1 MRALLSRF
9 RDLFRRRTIAR
20 EFTDEMSQHVAALEA
35 DLLKQGLAPAEAKA
49 AAQREFGNVLLIQED
64 LRAQAGFRHWDEFTG
79 DLRNAW
85 RSIRRR
91 PGLAISVIAI
101 LALGLGAAATIH
113 GLLDAVYLQP
123 LPVPHPNELHAI
135 ANPQADRG
143 SRLSRGTARR
153 LEELLPAHSVAA
165 YSGLNRCTVQLGA
178 QPAARVT
185 VRLVNGNF
193 FSALGIMPSVGRA
206 FTPEDDVPGRPARTA
221 VVSASWAAKNF
232 GSVEATIGREITVN
246 RVPLTIVGVLP
257 VAFRDVTIGRST
269 DLWLPTALQPTLR
282 FYGNASTTEGDDRPN
297 DEDWNREERIS
308 WMEILLRLRNGE
320 TSAPQATQRAW
331 ETQRADIAV
340 TLSDPANKEQLM
352 HQRWDL
358 IPAPGG
364 RSGFRD
370 SFRSTGL
377 LFTGV
382 VGVMLLL
389 VCMNVSG
396 LLLVRSMS
404 RHREIGVRL
413 AIGAGSF
420 RVVRLSFMEAF
431 VLCAAGAAVGWLL
444 AAWLLPSA
452 VQLLAPGQSLGVSLG
467 GRSLLLMAGLALF
480 TTLLSA
486 LTPAWW
492 ISRIQPLQALS
503 GSQGLGRAPLRLSRI
518 LVIAQFA
525 LAVALV
531 AVATSLGEEL
541 QRSLAA
547 DPGFNRDQVMTTT
560 FDPESAGYDAKTAEG
575 LLTRMESIALSVPGV
590 KAVSFATNGIL
601 AGSRSTSGMF
611 VRHPQALQAK
621 GEFQHDTIKPG
632 YMGVIGVP
640 MLAGRDF
647 RESDRTGRPVALINA
662 SFARQIFGNVDPLG
676 QAFGNDLAASAKD
689 YTIVGIVPDIHTN
702 GVRERAP
709 AMVYFPLVQESP
721 NLAHFMAVRFDG
733 PMATVQPALRAALSR
748 GEPGL
753 VLSPW
758 RTFEERMTDNLSGD
772 FATTHLA
779 AIFGG
784 CAVVLAGAGVAASL
798 GYMVV
803 LRQRELALRMA
814 IGASP
819 GLILRSVLA
828 DSLRVSVWGG
838 ALGLAAAWLLP
849 LLPAVSAAL
858 HGRPGL
864 LPAIVAAG
872 VAFAAAMVAA
882 WFPARRAA
890 RINPVLMLKGD

>member
-1 MRALLSRF
+1 MRALLNRI
-9 RDLFRRRTIAR
+9 RDFFRRPALAR
-20 EFTDEMSQHVAALEA
+20 QFAEEMSAHMAALEA
-35 DLLKQGLAPAEAKA
+35 DLIKRGVSPAEAKQA
-49 AAQREFGNVLLIQED
+49 ATREFGNVLQIQED
-64 LRAQAGFRHWDEFTG
+64 LRTQAGFRFWDEFSG
-79 DLRNAW
+79 DVKNAW

-91 PGLAISVIAI
+91 PSLAISVVGI

-123 LPVPHPNELHAI
+123 LPVPRPTELYAVV
-135 ANPQADRG
+135 NADVARQ
-143 SRLSRGTARR
+143 SRLSRNSAAR

-165 YSGLNRCTVQLGA
+165 YSGLNRCAVQFGTE
-178 QPAARVT
+178 PAVRVN

-193 FSALGIMPSVGRA
+193 FSALGLPPTVGRG
-206 FTPEDDVPGRPARTA
+206 FTPEDDVPGRPAHVA
-221 VVSASWAAKNF
+221 VLSAAWAVKNF
-232 GSVEATIGREITVN
+232 GSVEAVIGREVTVN
-246 RVPLTIVGVLP
+246 RVPLTVIGVLP

-282 FYGNASTTEGDDRPN
+282 FYGNASTTGGDDRPN
-297 DEDWNREERIS
+297 DPDWNREERIS
-308 WMEILLRLRNGE
+308 WMEILLRIR
-320 TSAPQATQRAW
+320 TDIPSARLALERAW
-331 ETQRADIAV
+331 NVQRDDLAPAFD
-340 TLSDPANKEQLM
+340 DPASREQLM

-358 IPAPGG
+358 LPAPGG

-382 VGVMLLL
+382 VGVMLVL

-420 RVVRLSFMEAF
+420 RVVRLSFMEALI
-431 VLCAAGAAVGWLL
+431 LCIAGASAGWLL

-480 TTLLSA
+480 TTVLSA

-503 GSQGLGRAPLRLSRI
+503 GSQGLGRAPVRLSRF

-531 AVATSLGEEL
+531 AVAASLGEEL

-547 DPGFNRDQVMTTT
+547 DPGFNRDQVITTT
-560 FDPESAGYDAKTAEG
+560 FDPESAGYDPQTAEG
-575 LLTRMESIALSVPGV
+575 LLTRMETIALSVPGV
-590 KAVSFATNGIL
+590 KAVSFASSGIL
-601 AGSRSTSGMF
+601 AGSRSTSGLFM
-611 VRHPQALQAK
+611 RHPQAQQAK
-621 GEFQHDTIKPG
+621 GEFQHDSVQPG
-632 YMGVIGVP
+632 YMGVVGMPI
-640 MLAGRDF
+640 LAGRDF
-647 RESDRTGRPVALINA
+647 REGDRAGQPVALVSA
-662 SFARQIFGNVDPLG
+662 SFARQIFGNIDPLG
-676 QAFGNDLAASAKD
+676 QSFGNDLQPSAKD
-689 YTIVGIVPDIHTN
+689 FTIVGVVRDVPTN
-702 GVRERAP
+702 GMRERPP
-709 AMVYFPLVQESP
+709 AMAYFPLVRGGNSF
-721 NLAHFMAVRFDG
+721 AHFMAVRFEG
-733 PMATVQPALRAALSR
+733 AAATVQPALRAALAR

-758 RTFEERMTDNLSGD
+758 RTFEERMADNLSGD

-784 CAVVLAGAGVAASL
+784 CAVLLAGAGVAASL

-819 GLILRSVLA
+819 GQVLRSVLLDA
-828 DSLRVSVWGG
+828 LRASAWGG
-838 ALGLAAAWLLP
+838 ALGLAVAWLIP

-864 LPAIVAAG
+864 LPAIVAAA
-872 VAFAAAMVAA
+872 VAFVAAMVAA

-890 RINPVLMLKGD
+890 RINPVLMLKSD